1 MAVNIRLWHFL
12 FYHTLPIESV
22 THKTVFLFRVC
33 SPFKAHSN
41 PFILSLF
48 VQSYLKKLAP
58 LCLLISRTH
67 EGRKGAET
75 PASETPHGFQSS
87 YPPTPPPRPPPHPH
101 RRRPPLVF
109 SPLPPPPPPPPNL
122 LTWQRCIN
130 LKQESDPKG
139 KITLVFFVI
148 SAWRKRFNFEFGANT
163 TNMLTQVPSRLSST
177 FQKDAAIFVL
187 INDRDF
193 DNETPIFYPSPLQLT
208 HTLLVSLLYFL

>member
-87 YPPTPPPRPPPHPH
+87 YP
-101 RRRPPLVF
+101 L
-109 SPLPPPPPPPPNL
+109 PPPPNL

-139 KITLVFFVI
+139 KITLFFFVI
-148 SAWRKRFNFEFGANT
+148 SAWRKWFNFEFGANT

-193 DNETPIFYPSPLQLT
+193 DNEIPIFYPSPLQLT

>member
-67 EGRKGAET
+67 KGRKGAET

-87 YPPTPPPRPPPHPH
+87 YPA
-101 RRRPPLVF
+101 
-109 SPLPPPPPPPPNL
+109 PPPPPPPPNL

>member
-87 YPPTPPPRPPPHPH
+87 YP
-101 RRRPPLVF
+101 
-109 SPLPPPPPPPPNL
+109 LPPAPYL

-139 KITLVFFVI
+139 KITLCIFVI
-148 SAWRKRFNFEFGANT
+148 SAWSKWFNFEFGANT
-163 TNMLTQVPSRLSST
+163 TNMLTQVSFRLSST

-187 INDRDF
+187 INDRDI
-193 DNETPIFYPSPLQLT
+193 DNEIPIFYPSPLQLT

>member
-1 MAVNIRLWHFL
+1 MAVNIRLWRFL

-41 PFILSLF
+41 SFILSLF

-75 PASETPHGFQSS
+75 PASETRHGFQSI
-87 YPPTPPPRPPPHPH
+87 YP
-101 RRRPPLVF
+101 L
-109 SPLPPPPPPPPNL
+109 PPPPNL

-130 LKQESDPKG
+130 LKQEYFCYMDLYLHEANDLILNSEQTRQTCLPK
-139 KITLVFFVI
+139 
-148 SAWRKRFNFEFGANT
+148 
-163 TNMLTQVPSRLSST
+163 SRPG
-177 FQKDAAIFVL
+177 QDAAIFVL
-187 INDRDF
+187 IRMIGILI
-193 DNETPIFYPSPLQLT
+193 TK
-208 HTLLVSLLYFL
+208 FLSFIHRLFSWRILC

>member
-1 MAVNIRLWHFL
+1 MVVNIRLWHFL

-58 LCLLISRTH
+58 LCLSISRTH

-87 YPPTPPPRPPPHPH
+87 H
-101 RRRPPLVF
+101 
-109 SPLPPPPPPPPNL
+109 PLPPAPNL

-139 KITLVFFVI
+139 KITLCIFVI
-148 SAWRKRFNFEFGANT
+148 SAWSKWFNFEFGANT
-163 TNMLTQVPSRLSST
+163 TNMLTQVSSRLSST

-193 DNETPIFYPSPLQLT
+193 DDEIPIFCPSPLQLT
-208 HTLLVSLLYFL
+208 HTLLVSFLYFL